1 MEQSSQ
7 AIVSGSSPQPTESQ
21 IPDLVK
27 IGSIESDTVV
37 DVETSYLEPVQHSQ
51 STCRFRL
58 ENKGIL
64 HSNSKLVFSMT
75 NPVSAQQCYFPVGVG
90 VFALIKSCRISSGG
104 KTLAELQDTSFLTS
118 YESMFLSPE
127 HNAEREIFT
136 TSRLMNRNLRYE
148 TNSSGALSKGLYI
161 DTLMDYSDRFTEYN
175 IPGFLESEVESQFQ
189 INLSD
194 LFGFLKLQQLPLYMM
209 NEQVTIDL
217 EFNPSAD
224 RMFQTSA
231 GSNTFNINT
240 AETKLIADY
249 IYFPQSMME
258 AYANANRN
266 MTMTYMTY
274 RLSKQTIDAGTELK
288 IRNIG
293 GNGRIVTKIIA
304 GLQDESL
311 TGVTN
316 PLLKY
321 TSQAPAGANASSNGS
336 ITLNV
341 KYNNHLLYPID
352 VDNYSHHQH
361 NTAQAQGM
369 VPFVSRYEYCGEGTD
384 ASFSS
389 ENFAESDMRAVFK
402 GAFCW
407 QAHRLNRNERVNSRG
422 IEYQATYNTNAG
434 SRTSR
439 IYLET
444 VRMATLSDGKFN
456 IVDA

>member
-51 STCRFRL
+51 TTCRFRL

-75 NPVSAQQCYFPVGVG
+75 NPISAQQCYFPVGVG
-90 VFALIKSCRISSGG
+90 IFSLIKSARISSGG
-104 KTLAELQDTSFLTS
+104 KTISEVQDTAHLTS

-127 HNAEREIFT
+127 HNAEREIYT
-136 TSRLMNRNLRYE
+136 TARLLNRNLRYE
-148 TNSSGALSKGLYI
+148 TNTSGALSRGLYI
-161 DTLMDYSDRFTEYN
+161 DTLMDYSDRFSEYN
-175 IPGFLESEVESQFQ
+175 IPGFLEASVESQFQ

-194 LFGFLKLQQLPLYMM
+194 LFGFLKFQQLPLYMM

-224 RMFQTSA
+224 RMFQTAA
-231 GSNTFNINT
+231 GTNTFNINT
-240 AETKLIADY
+240 TETKLIADY

-266 MTMTYMTY
+266 MTMTYMAY
-274 RLSKQTIDAGTELK
+274 RLSKQTIDAGTSLK

-293 GNGRIVTKIIA
+293 GNGRIVTKVIA

-321 TSQAPAGANASSNGS
+321 TSQAPGGANASSNGS

-352 VDNYSHHQH
+352 VDNYAQHQH

-384 ASFSS
+384 VSFSA
-389 ENFAESDMRAVFK
+389 ENFAESNMRSVFK
-402 GAFCW
+402 GSSCW

-422 IEYQATYNTNAG
+422 IEYQATYNTNG
-434 SRTSR
+434 GNRTSR

-444 VRMATLSDGKFN
+444 VRMATLSEGKFT

>member
-51 STCRFRL
+51 TTCRFRL

-64 HSNSKLVFSMT
+64 HSNSKLVFSIT
-75 NPVSAQQCYFPVGVG
+75 NPISAQECYLPCGVG
-90 VFALIKSCRISSGG
+90 IFSLIKSCRISSGG
-104 KTLAELQDTSFLTS
+104 KTISEVQDTAHLTS

-127 HNAEREIFT
+127 HNAEREIYT
-136 TSRLMNRNLRYE
+136 TSRLLNRNLRYE
-148 TNSSGALSKGLYI
+148 TNTSGALSRGLYI
-161 DTLMDYSDRFTEYN
+161 DTLMDYSDRFSEYN
-175 IPGFLESEVESQFQ
+175 IPSFLEASAESQFQ

-194 LFGFLKLQQLPLYMM
+194 LFGFLKFQQLPLYMM

-231 GSNTFNINT
+231 GANTFNINT
-240 AETKLIADY
+240 TETKLIADY

-266 MTMTYMTY
+266 MTMTYMAY

-293 GNGRIVTKIIA
+293 GNGRIVTKVIA

-311 TGVTN
+311 TGVQN

-321 TSQAPAGANASSNGS
+321 TSQAPGGANASSNGS

-352 VDNYSHHQH
+352 VDNYAQHQH

-369 VPFVSRYEYCGEGTD
+369 VPFCSRYEYCSEGTD
-384 ASFSS
+384 VSFSAV
-389 ENFAESDMRAVFK
+389 NFAESNMRSVFK
-402 GAFCW
+402 GSSCW

-422 IEYQATYNTNAG
+422 IEYQATYNTNG
-434 SRTSR
+434 GTRTSR

>member
-37 DVETSYLEPVQHSQ
+37 DIETSYLETVQHSQ

-75 NPVSAQQCYFPVGVG
+75 NPISAQECYFPVGVG
-90 VFALIKSCRISSGG
+90 VFALIKSARISSGG
-104 KTLAELQDTSFLTS
+104 KTIAEVQDTAHLTS

-127 HNAEREIFT
+127 HNAEREIYT

-161 DTLMDYSDRFTEYN
+161 DTLMDYSASFSEYN
-175 IPGFLESEVESQFQ
+175 IPSFIEASVESQFQ

-194 LFGFLKLQQLPLYMM
+194 LFGFLKFQQIPLYMM

-224 RMFQTSA
+224 RMWQTSA
-231 GSNTFNINT
+231 GANTFNINT

-266 MTMTYMTY
+266 MTMTYMAY
-274 RLSKQTIDAGTELK
+274 RLSKQTIDTATSLK

-321 TSQAPAGANASSNGS
+321 TSQAPAGVNASSNGS

-352 VDNYSHHQH
+352 VDNYAQHQH

-369 VPFVSRYEYCGEGTD
+369 VPFVSRYEYCGEGTES
-384 ASFSS
+384 SFSS
-389 ENFAESDMRAVFK
+389 EFFGESDMRSVFK
-402 GAFCW
+402 GSSCW

-422 IEYQATYNTNAG
+422 IEYQATYNTNG
-434 SRTSR
+434 GTRTSR

>member
-7 AIVSGSSPQPTESQ
+7 AVVSGTPSQPTESQ

-27 IGSIESDTVV
+27 IGSIESDTVI

-64 HSNSKLVFSMT
+64 HSNSKLVFSIT
-75 NPVSAQQCYFPVGVG
+75 NPNSAQECYFPVGVG
-90 VFALIKSCRISSGG
+90 VFSLIKSCRISSGG
-104 KTLAELQDTSFLTS
+104 KTIAEVQDTAHLTS

-136 TSRLMNRNLRYE
+136 TARLMNRNLRYE
-148 TNSSGALSKGLYI
+148 VNTSGALSKGMYI
-161 DTLMDYSDRFTEYN
+161 DTLMDYSASFAEYN
-175 IPGFLESEVESQFQ
+175 MPSFIEASAESQFQ

-217 EFNPSAD
+217 EFNPNAD
-224 RMFQTSA
+224 RMWQTAA
-231 GSNTFNINT
+231 GTNTFDINT

-249 IYFPQSMME
+249 LFFPQSMME
-258 AYANANRN
+258 SYANANRN
-266 MTMTYMTY
+266 LTMTYMAY

-288 IRNIG
+288 VRNIG

-321 TSQAPAGANASSNGS
+321 TSQAPAGVNASSNGS

-341 KYNNHLLYPID
+341 KYNNHLLYPVD
-352 VDNYSHHQH
+352 VDNYAQHQH
-361 NTAQAQGM
+361 HTAQAQGM
-369 VPFVSRYEYCGEGTD
+369 VPFVSRYEYCGEGTED
-384 ASFSS
+384 SFST
-389 ENFAESDMRAVFK
+389 EDFADSDMTTVFK
-402 GAFCW
+402 GSFCW
-407 QAHRLNRNERVNSRG
+407 QAHRLNRNERINSRG
-422 IEYQATYNTNAG
+422 IEYQAQYNTNG
-434 SRTSR
+434 GTRTSR

-444 VRMATLSDGKFN
+444 VRLATLSEGRFN